1 MLKQVVLL
9 WHIRLVYSFMQNPRC
24 YNRNNV
30 VKIDVVAVS
39 VSLYIKHSEALKFF
53 QVLKIVGKLGYVVV
67 PFISTFLQDS
77 YMTLYGSV
85 LSRYCNKVPSYIK
98 TVRF

>member
-1 MLKQVVLL
+1 
-9 WHIRLVYSFMQNPRC
+9 MQNPRY

-30 VKIDVVAVS
+30 KIDIVAVS
-39 VSLYIKHSEALKFF
+39 VSLYIKHSEALTFF
-53 QVLKIVGKLGYVVV
+53 QVLKIVGKLGCVVV
-67 PFISTFLQDS
+67 PFTSTFLQDS